1 MLRDYQQQ
9 VVDAARELLYKQ
21 RKRSAVIQLPTGA
34 GKTAVLSE
42 IFASVYGNKKRGW
55 FVVPRNEL
63 VRQASAHLVK
73 WRVPHGIID
82 ASHTESRACYI
93 HVASK
98 DTILRRLDKIK
109 NLPDLVVFD
118 EAHVAL
124 DGQAKIMKAA
134 AANPRIKFLGLT
146 ATPEREDGR
155 GLSELYEGIV
165 YGASIPYLTEA
176 GYLAP
181 LRYFAPPVEG
191 IEAARFKGGEADE
204 AELDA
209 ILTERAVY
217 GKAVEYYKEYG
228 RKADGSYMRALGF
241 CRGVK
246 AAEKQAAEFRA
257 AGFRCEAVSGY
268 MPKVRQRALIDG
280 FNGGGGVQILVNADL
295 LTYGFDSPGIEYG
308 FSLRRTASR
317 ALYFQIV
324 GRLLRTAPGKT
335 EALFFDHANAINL
348 HQDPRYPG
356 VPLFYIPD
364 LAWNFNGKEKRKVSR
379 KEKPPLRLCPYNA
392 FEICLKPSPCRE
404 CERYTPKQNETPVVE
419 NVPLSERGRPGDQ
432 YVITAAERREL
443 QDEVLQHAEAARRAE
458 DDESLD
464 AAVREM
470 IGIAK
475 SMGYAPM
482 WAYHRVNAQKHVA
495 DVRILWS
502 ICRVMGY
509 KPGWVHFK
517 KKELAEGREML
528 KAAEGAV

>member
-1 MLRDYQQQ
+1 LIIDEAHIALDSQ
-9 VVDAARELLYKQ
+9 
-21 RKRSAVIQLPTGA
+21 KR
-34 GKTAVLSE
+34 
-42 IFASVYGNKKRGW
+42 
-55 FVVPRNEL
+55 
-63 VRQASAHLVK
+63 
-73 WRVPHGIID
+73 IID
-82 ASHTESRACYI
+82 ALS
-93 HVASK
+93 VDNK
-98 DTILRRLDKIK
+98 LK
-109 NLPDLVVFD
+109 VVSF
-118 EAHVAL
+118 
-124 DGQAKIMKAA
+124 
-134 AANPRIKFLGLT
+134 T

-217 GKAVEYYKEYG
+217 GKAVEYYQEYG

-241 CRGVK
+241 CHGVK

-257 AGFRCEAVSGY
+257 AGFVAEAVSGY
-268 MPKVRQRALIDG
+268 LPKARQRALIDG
-280 FNGGGGVQILVNADL
+280 FNGGSVQILVNADL

-335 EALFFDHANAINL
+335 EALFFDHANAIGL

-364 LAWNFNGKEKRKVSR
+364 LTWNFEGREKRKTNR
-379 KEKPPLRLCPYNA
+379 KDKPPLRLCPYNA
-392 FEICLKPSPCRE
+392 YEICLKPSPCRE
-404 CERYTPKQNETPVVE
+404 CERYTPKENEEPVVE
-419 NVPLSERGRPGDQ
+419 SVPLSERGKPGEQ
-432 YVITAAERREL
+432 HIITAAEKRDL
-443 QDEVLQHAEAARRAE
+443 QDEVIRYAEIARLAA

-464 AAVREM
+464 KAVKKIIE
-470 IGIAK
+470 IARGL
-475 SMGYAPM
+475 GYAPM
-482 WAYHRVNAQKHVA
+482 WAYHRINAQKHVA
-495 DVRILWS
+495 DVRLLWS

-517 KKELAEGREML
+517 KQELAKG
-528 KAAEGAV
+528 AALLRTVKGGELLRAVEGAV